1 MEKIVITG
9 EGIVCAIGTDKQSV
23 LHALLKG
30 ESGVG
35 TMCHLHSVRKELPVG
50 EVKLSND
57 EMKAQL
63 SIALPIGQR
72 PLDPAD
78 RELSR
83 TSLMGMLAIKQ
94 ALEDSKLM
102 VQSSELNAQGYRT
115 VLVSGTTV
123 GGMDVTENLFASL
136 KESDACLQ
144 WLNNHDPGSS
154 TRQMANHFGVFDEY
168 TTISTAC
175 SSAANAII
183 AGAEMI
189 RSGEADIVVAG
200 GAEALTRF
208 HLNGFN
214 SLMIIDS
221 ERCRPFDRDR
231 AGLNLGE
238 GAAYVVLESE
248 ASARKRN
255 APIHAELAG
264 WSNACDAF
272 HQTATSPE
280 GEGPYL
286 AMTQAIAMA
295 GLQPADIQY
304 VNAHGT
310 GTPDNDRSESVALRR
325 VFGSDVPPVSS
336 TKPFT
341 GHTTSASGSIETVIS
356 LLAIQNGFIPA
367 NLGWKHPMDEGVKP
381 SFGVREAHL
390 DAVLCNAFGF
400 GGNDSALVLR
410 APQAPLSSPLGGM
423 TQPAESL
430 SPQRASEGAFL
441 SPQGELEGAFL
452 SPQGESEGAFG
463 RLKVLSRVE
472 INDEEELKEIRNYVS
487 PMESRRM
494 GKLLKSSLLASL
506 KALSQAGIETPD
518 AIVTATSQGC
528 LENSERLLEQLES
541 EGETATLSPTLFMQS
556 THNTL
561 GCNIAIRTGCH
572 GYNVTYTQGAESLE
586 WALRDARRLL
596 RSGKCNNV
604 LVGCHDEMTPLFAS
618 FVERLQCHTQDGRLG
633 EGFLRRGSGIRS
645 VAMVL
650 AIDNDNDNNNEN
662 EE

>member
-72 PLDPAD
+72 ALDSAD

-102 VQSSELNAQGYRT
+102 VQSSELKAQGYRT

-136 KESDACLQ
+136 KESDACLP

-214 SLMIIDS
+214 SLMIIDR

-248 ASARKRN
+248 ACARKRN

-381 SFGVREAHL
+381 SLGVREAHL

-410 APQAPLSSPLGGM
+410 APLSSPLGGK
-423 TQPAESL
+423 TQPAGSL
-430 SPQRASEGAFL
+430 SPQGESEGAFL
-441 SPQGELEGAFL
+441 SPQRA
-452 SPQGESEGAFG
+452 SEGAFG

-472 INDEEELKEIRNYVS
+472 INDEEELKEIRNYIS

-596 RSGKCNNV
+596 GSGKCNNV
-604 LVGCHDEMTPLFAS
+604 LVGCHDEMTPLFVS
-618 FVERLQCHTQDGRLG
+618 FMERLQCHTQDGKLG
-633 EGFLRRGSGIRS
+633 EGFLRRGPGIRS